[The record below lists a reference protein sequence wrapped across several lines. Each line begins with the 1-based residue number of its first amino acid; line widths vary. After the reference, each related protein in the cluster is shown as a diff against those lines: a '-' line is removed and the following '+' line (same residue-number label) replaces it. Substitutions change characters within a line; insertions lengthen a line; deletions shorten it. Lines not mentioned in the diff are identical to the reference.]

1 MWLLHTTAQ
10 HCCVA
15 VIWKLGFYLGSSSTS
30 LLLLVVFRFYTILQ
44 HQSTITRRMEEKQ
57 SYWLCFF
64 TLAVVTSVVFA
75 AVPSAPVK
83 LTISHI
89 KPKSVQ
95 LTWDKSKSDDVLSY
109 IIQYRPYSDESKEF
123 KEISGITKTRGYK
136 VHLLEPY
143 TRYEFRV
150 IAVNKDGRSPPS
162 ETVQELTAPQG

>member
-1 MWLLHTTAQ
+1 M
-10 HCCVA
+10 V
-15 VIWKLGFYLGSSSTS
+15 ST
-30 LLLLVVFRFYTILQ
+30 
-44 HQSTITRRMEEKQ
+44 
-57 SYWLCFF
+57 
-64 TLAVVTSVVFA
+64 

-95 LTWDKSKSDDVLSY
+95 LTWDKSNSDDVLSY

-136 VHLLEPY
+136 VHPLEPY

-150 IAVNKDGRSPPS
+150 IAVNKYGRSPPS
-162 ETVQELTAPQG
+162 ETVQELTAPQAQRISENPNSVGSGQGYTQATDAEKRNKAAASPADNGGKCQHFEGLPHPT